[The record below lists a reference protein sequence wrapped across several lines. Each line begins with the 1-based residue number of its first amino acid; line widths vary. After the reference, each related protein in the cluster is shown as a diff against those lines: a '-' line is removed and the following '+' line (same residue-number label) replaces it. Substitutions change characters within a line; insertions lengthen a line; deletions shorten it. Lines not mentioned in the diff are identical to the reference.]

1 MKMIFLS
8 YKESLDDEVME
19 ITKKV
24 GIKSFTRWNQVQDHG
39 ESGYPKMGTHIWPGY
54 NSALMFVAE
63 DSVAKD
69 LMTEIR
75 TYNEKTKYEG
85 IKAMCWTLDEA
96 CWK

>member
-19 ITKKV
+19 IIKKV
-24 GIKSFTRWNQVQDHG
+24 GIKSFTRWNQVQDQE

-54 NSALMFVAE
+54 NSALTFVAE
-63 DSVAKD
+63 DNVAKD
-69 LMTEIR
+69 LMCDIR
-75 TYNEKTKYEG
+75 SFNEERKFEG
-85 IKAMCWTLDEA
+85 IKAMCWTLDDC